1 MESPTTLCATTL
13 MVYTVPLCS
22 PLSTVLVAVAGSSSG
37 VEPLLGTAVTV
48 YPVTGGLLSGSVGG
62 VHVTVM
68 DEPEVAGRMFTEQS
82 QPTKRTSNWLS
93 ANSSCAH
100 IAKSPP
106 HFPGSLNVYRRA
118 TLGANV
124 HKYIAEECTEIMHK
138 TVIHH
143 SGLED
148 VQAFVTDCVESLT

>member
-1 MESPTTLCATTL
+1 MLCATTL

-68 DEPEVAGRMFTEQS
+68 DEPMVAMAVTPPGGGGAGWGEETSDVERCRMD
-82 QPTKRTSNWLS
+82 
-93 ANSSCAH
+93 
-100 IAKSPP
+100 
-106 HFPGSLNVYRRA
+106 RR
-118 TLGANV
+118 
-124 HKYIAEECTEIMHK
+124 C
-138 TVIHH
+138 
-143 SGLED
+143 
-148 VQAFVTDCVESLT
+148 VQ

>member
-1 MESPTTLCATTL
+1 MMLCATTL

-68 DEPEVAGRMFTEQS
+68 DELEVAMAVTPPGGGGAGWGRERESKGQS
-82 QPTKRTSNWLS
+82 MMTITSCNTKTYLKNQLWTPL
-93 ANSSCAH
+93 AGNSPQH
-100 IAKSPP
+100 LLPSP
-106 HFPGSLNVYRRA
+106 
-118 TLGANV
+118 
-124 HKYIAEECTEIMHK
+124 
-138 TVIHH
+138 
-143 SGLED
+143 
-148 VQAFVTDCVESLT
+148 

>member
-48 YPVTGGLLSGSVGG
+48 YPVTGGLLSGSVGE

-68 DEPEVAGRMFTEQS
+68 DEPEVAVAVTPPGEGGAGWGERVKRCWKDDGYKLMTADVARCRMEW
-82 QPTKRTSNWLS
+82 R
-93 ANSSCAH
+93 
-100 IAKSPP
+100 
-106 HFPGSLNVYRRA
+106 
-118 TLGANV
+118 
-124 HKYIAEECTEIMHK
+124 
-138 TVIHH
+138 
-143 SGLED
+143 
-148 VQAFVTDCVESLT
+148 LTR

>member
-1 MESPTTLCATTL
+1 MMLRATTL

-68 DEPEVAGRMFTEQS
+68 DEPEVARAVTPPGGGGAGQSRRQSGTYWALDSFIRSFIYFTV
-82 QPTKRTSNWLS
+82 P
-93 ANSSCAH
+93 
-100 IAKSPP
+100 
-106 HFPGSLNVYRRA
+106 
-118 TLGANV
+118 
-124 HKYIAEECTEIMHK
+124 
-138 TVIHH
+138 
-143 SGLED
+143 
-148 VQAFVTDCVESLT
+148 